1 MSQTVTLE
9 LQAAYALIRDALIAQ
24 GVLPDVAQSVA
35 TALVDAEAD
44 GQVGHGFSRLAD
56 YAAQARSG
64 KINPAAN
71 ITCQAVHPASLLI
84 DADCGFAY
92 PALDMAVQQGI
103 KVAQEFGIASMAVT
117 NSHHCGSL
125 SLQVEKLAAAGLIG
139 IMVANSPPAIA
150 PAGGSTPIFGTN
162 PIAFAVPRSGA
173 DPLVIDMS
181 LSVVARGK
189 VMNAARTGASI
200 PEGWALDPNGHPTT
214 DPEQGL
220 QGSMVPIGGAK
231 GTALAL
237 MVEVLSA
244 LLTGANFSFQAS
256 SFFAATGPAPRVG
269 QYLLAIKPMQSE
281 ADFAQRFEA
290 LIGEILKQDGTRLSG
305 ASRFTKRALAH
316 KNGLTI
322 AQNYHDIALK
332 LAAGQTT

>member
-1 MSQTVTLE
+1 MSDTITIE

-24 GVLPDVAQSVA
+24 GVAADVAQSVA
-35 TALVDAEAD
+35 VALVDAEAD

-64 KINPAAN
+64 KINAAAK
-71 ITCQAVHPASLLI
+71 ITCHAVHPASLLI

-92 PALDMAVQQGI
+92 PALDLAVQQGI
-103 KVAQEFGIASMAVT
+103 KVAQEFGISSMAVT

-162 PIAFAVPRSGA
+162 PIAFAVPRENA

-189 VMNAARTGASI
+189 VMNAARTGTPI
-200 PEGWALDPNGHPTT
+200 PQGWALDPDGNPTT

-256 SFFAATGPAPRVG
+256 SFFAATGDAPRVG
-269 QYLLAIKPMQSE
+269 QYLLAIKPLHAQS
-281 ADFAQRFEA
+281 DFAQRFET
-290 LIGEILKQDGTRLSG
+290 LIAEILKQDGTRLSG
-305 ASRFTKRALAH
+305 ASRFAKRGVARE
-316 KNGLTI
+316 NGLTI
-322 AQNYHDIALK
+322 ARNYHDIALK